1 MDVAV
6 VGIVF
11 LTSLVVTGWTGV
23 AWVLTPCFL
32 LAALPLPAFL
42 QTKRFYRRVTRF
54 IQWAWMGQVVLL
66 LEKLFGIQ
74 VRVYGDAET
83 KAHES
88 EIPQDRALWLSNH
101 RTRIDWMLLWSVA
114 WRTRTLHQLRIV
126 LKAPL
131 RRIPIFGW
139 AMQHFIF
146 IFLARPSAGYKLRL
160 PSYIND
166 CAYVMQ
172 QRRWADDQVNL
183 RKLLPFLTS
192 TEPKA
197 SYLLFPEGTDLS
209 ESNLEKSA
217 AFAEKNGLQ
226 PRQYSL
232 YPRTT
237 GWTFMFPLLRSQ
249 LTAIYD
255 VTMFYVDYATNERPS
270 EASLLTGRVPRMI
283 HFYIERVDISALR
296 DKSESELATW
306 LEKRFERKESLLKAF
321 YEENGKL
328 PHGAEPLFQQ
338 SQGPAMA
345 VLVAF
350 WLASIGAATICGL
363 IGNFISVIA
372 AVVIVAGYT
381 VSTTYGPGVDGF
393 LIDNL

>member
-1 MDVAV
+1 MRVAL
-6 VGIVF
+6 VGVAF
-11 LTSLVVTGWTGV
+11 LASLVVTGWTAV

-32 LAALPLPAFL
+32 LVALPLPAPL
-42 QTKRFYRRVTRF
+42 RTKRFYRRVTRF
-54 IQWAWMGQVVLL
+54 IQWAWMGHVVLL

-74 VRVYGDAET
+74 ARVYGDAET

-88 EIPQDRALWLSNH
+88 DMSQDRALWLSNH

-131 RRIPIFGW
+131 RKIPIFGW

-146 IFLARPSAGYKLRL
+146 IFL
-160 PSYIND
+160 
-166 CAYVMQ
+166 

-183 RKLLPFLTS
+183 RRLLPFLTS
-192 TEPKA
+192 AEPEA

-217 AFAEKNGLQ
+217 AFAKKNGLP

-249 LTAIYD
+249 LTAVYD
-255 VTMFYVDYATNERPS
+255 ITMFYVDYAANERPS

-306 LEKRFERKESLLKAF
+306 MEQRFERKESMLKAF
-321 YEENGKL
+321 YESNGKL
-328 PHGAEPLFQQ
+328 PDGAELLFQEN
-338 SQGPAMA
+338 QGPALT
-345 VLVAF
+345 VLVMF
-350 WLASIGAATICGL
+350 WLVLIGAATICGL
-363 IGNFISVIA
+363 IGNLMSVAAAIA
-372 AVVIVAGYT
+372 IIAGYT
-381 VSTTYGPGVDGF
+381 ISTAYGSGVDGF
-393 LIDNL
+393 LIKNL

>member
-6 VGIVF
+6 V
-11 LTSLVVTGWTGV
+11 GV

-54 IQWAWMGQVVLL
+54 MYVGILPRTERTDNGRGWAKWFCFLVRAGGGSTVEVAIANAHMTYA
-66 LEKLFGIQ
+66 EKLFGIQ
-74 VRVYGDAET
+74 RNPAGPSAMAVEPPHSHRLDAAVERRVEDAD
-83 KAHES
+83 A
-88 EIPQDRALWLSNH
+88 
-101 RTRIDWMLLWSVA
+101 
-114 WRTRTLHQLRIV
+114 HQLRIV

-192 TEPKA
+192 QNRRLHTFFSP
-197 SYLLFPEGTDLS
+197 
-209 ESNLEKSA
+209 
-217 AFAEKNGLQ
+217 KNGLQ

-237 GWTFMFPLLRSQ
+237 AHRN
-249 LTAIYD
+249 IRRH
-255 VTMFYVDYATNERPS
+255 MFYVDYAANERPS

-350 WLASIGAATICGL
+350 WLASIGTATI
-363 IGNFISVIA
+363 
-372 AVVIVAGYT
+372 
-381 VSTTYGPGVDGF
+381 VD
-393 LIDNL
+393 

>member
-1 MDVAV
+1 MGVAV
-6 VGIVF
+6 VGVVF

-23 AWVLTPCFL
+23 AWILTPCFL

-74 VRVYGDAET
+74 VRVLGDAET
-83 KAHES
+83 KARES
-88 EIPQDRALWLSNH
+88 ELSKDRALWLSNH

-131 RRIPIFGW
+131 RKMPIFGW

-146 IFLARPSAGYKLRL
+146 IFL
-160 PSYIND
+160 
-166 CAYVMQ
+166 

-192 TEPKA
+192 TEPEA

-217 AFAEKNGLQ
+217 VFAEKKSLS

-249 LTAIYD
+249 LTAVYD
-255 VTMFYVDYATNERPS
+255 VTMFYVDYAANERPS
-270 EASLLTGRVPRMI
+270 ESSLLTGRMPRMI
-283 HFYIERVDISALR
+283 HFYIERVDISVLR
-296 DKSESELATW
+296 DKSETDLAAW

-321 YEENGKL
+321 YEDNGKL
-328 PHGAEPLFQQ
+328 PHGAEPLFQEN
-338 SQGPAMA
+338 QGTAM
-345 VLVAF
+345 VMLVAF
-350 WLASIGAATICGL
+350 WLISIGAATLLGL

-372 AVVIVAGYT
+372 ALAVVVGYAT
-381 VSTTYGPGVDGF
+381 NTAYGPGVDGF
-393 LIDNL
+393 LINNS

>member
-1 MDVAV
+1 MSVAV

-23 AWVLTPCFL
+23 AWFLTPFFVL
-32 LAALPLPAFL
+32 VVLPLPAFL

-54 IQWAWMGQVVLL
+54 IQWAWMGQVVLI
-66 LEKLFGIQ
+66 LENLFRIQ
-74 VRVYGDAET
+74 VRVYGDVET
-83 KAHES
+83 KARES
-88 EIPQDRALWLSNH
+88 DIPQDRALWLSNH

-131 RRIPIFGW
+131 RKIPIFGW

-146 IFLARPSAGYKLRL
+146 IFL
-160 PSYIND
+160 
-166 CAYVMQ
+166 

-183 RKLLPFLTS
+183 HKLLPFLTS
-192 TEPKA
+192 TEPEA

-209 ESNLEKSA
+209 ENNLAKSTL
-217 AFAEKNGLQ
+217 FAEKNGLP
-226 PRQYSL
+226 PRRYSL

-249 LTAIYD
+249 LTAVYD
-255 VTMFYVDYATNERPS
+255 ITMFYVDYAANERPS
-270 EASLLTGRVPRMI
+270 EASLLTGRMPRMI

-306 LEKRFERKESLLKAF
+306 LEKRFERKEALLKAF

-328 PHGAEPLFQQ
+328 PHGATPLFQQ
-338 SQGPAMA
+338 NQSSAM
-345 VLVAF
+345 VILVAF
-350 WLASIGAATICGL
+350 WLVSIGAATIFGL

-372 AVVIVAGYT
+372 ALAIVTGYT
-381 VSTTYGPGVDGF
+381 INTAYGPGVDGF
-393 LIDNL
+393 LINNL

>member
-1 MDVAV
+1 MRVSV
-6 VGIVF
+6 VGVVF
-11 LTSLVVTGWTGV
+11 LVSLALTGWTAL
-23 AWVLTPCFL
+23 AWVLTPCFV

-42 QTKRFYRRVTRF
+42 QTKRFYRRVTRC

-74 VRVYGDAET
+74 VQVYGDAET

-88 EIPQDRALWLSNH
+88 DMPQDRALWLSNH

-131 RRIPIFGW
+131 RKIPIFGW

-146 IFLARPSAGYKLRL
+146 IFL
-160 PSYIND
+160 
-166 CAYVMQ
+166 

-192 TEPKA
+192 AEPEA

-209 ESNLEKSA
+209 ESNLDKSA
-217 AFAEKNGLQ
+217 VFAEKNGLP

-249 LTAIYD
+249 LTAVYD
-255 VTMFYVDYATNERPS
+255 VTMFYVDYAANERPS
-270 EASLLTGRVPRMI
+270 ETSLLTGRVPRMI
-283 HFYIERVDISALR
+283 HFYLERVDISSLR

-306 LEKRFERKESLLKAF
+306 VEKRFERKESLLKAF
-321 YEENGKL
+321 YESNGKL
-328 PHGAEPLFQQ
+328 PDGAKPLFQQ
-338 SQGPAMA
+338 DQVPAMA
-345 VLVAF
+345 VLVMF
-350 WLASIGAATICGL
+350 WLVLIGAATICGL
-363 IGNFISVIA
+363 IGNLVSVIA
-372 AVVIVAGYT
+372 AVVLIAGYSI
-381 VSTTYGPGVDGF
+381 STAYGSGVDGF
-393 LIDNL
+393 LIENL

>member
-1 MDVAV
+1 MRVTI

-11 LTSLVVTGWTGV
+11 LASLVVTGWTAI
-23 AWVLTPCFL
+23 AWVLTPCFV
-32 LAALPLPAFL
+32 LAALPLPAVL

-88 EIPQDRALWLSNH
+88 EMPQDRALWLSNH

-131 RRIPIFGW
+131 RKIPIFGW

-146 IFLARPSAGYKLRL
+146 IFL
-160 PSYIND
+160 
-166 CAYVMQ
+166 
-172 QRRWADDQVNL
+172 QRRWDDDQVNL

-192 TEPKA
+192 KEPKA
-197 SYLLFPEGTDLS
+197 SYLIFPEGTDLS

-217 AFAEKNGLQ
+217 AFAKKNGLP

-249 LTAIYD
+249 LTAVYD
-255 VTMFYVDYATNERPS
+255 VTMFYMDYAANERPS

-283 HFYIERVDISALR
+283 NFYIERVDISVLR

-306 LEKRFERKESLLKAF
+306 MEKRFERKESLLKAF
-321 YEENGKL
+321 YESDGKL
-328 PHGAEPLFQQ
+328 PFGAEPLFQQ
-338 SQGPAMA
+338 KQGAAMA
-345 VLVAF
+345 LLVAF
-350 WLASIGAATICGL
+350 WLVLLGATTICGL
-363 IGNFISVIA
+363 IGNLISIMA

-381 VSTTYGPGVDGF
+381 ISTAYGSGVDGF
-393 LIDNL
+393 LIDNF

>member
-1 MDVAV
+1 MRVAL
-6 VGIVF
+6 VGVVF
-11 LTSLVVTGWTGV
+11 LASLVATGWTAV
-23 AWVLTPCFL
+23 AWVMTPCFL
-32 LAALPLPAFL
+32 LAALPLPACL

-74 VRVYGDAET
+74 VRVYGDADT
-83 KAHES
+83 KAHENDM
-88 EIPQDRALWLSNH
+88 PQDRALWLSNH
-101 RTRIDWMLLWSVA
+101 RTRIDWMLLWGVA

-131 RRIPIFGW
+131 RKIPIFGW

-146 IFLARPSAGYKLRL
+146 IFL
-160 PSYIND
+160 
-166 CAYVMQ
+166 

-192 TEPKA
+192 AEPEA
-197 SYLLFPEGTDLS
+197 SYLMFPEGTDLS

-217 AFAEKNGLQ
+217 AFAKKNGLP
-226 PRQYSL
+226 PRKYSL

-249 LTAIYD
+249 LTAVYD
-255 VTMFYVDYATNERPS
+255 VTMFYVDYAANERPS

-283 HFYIERVDISALR
+283 HFYVERVDIAALY
-296 DKSESELATW
+296 DKNESELVTW
-306 LEKRFERKESLLKAF
+306 MDQRFERKEAMLKAF
-321 YEENGKL
+321 YESNGKL
-328 PHGAEPLFQQ
+328 PDGAEPLFQEN
-338 SQGPAMA
+338 QGPALS
-345 VLVAF
+345 VVIAF
-350 WLASIGAATICGL
+350 WFVLIGAATICGL
-363 IGNFISVIA
+363 IGNLISVVA
-372 AVVIVAGYT
+372 AVVIIAGYT
-381 VSTTYGPGVDGF
+381 ISTAYGSGVDGF